1 MIDWPRRSAP
11 ARGRFFF
18 LIPMTETTSTSTT
31 GSSVLPTI
39 TPELLWFESYVH
51 GAPRCAV
58 TLPDGAVAFAHRGA
72 VHAMPEAE
80 WRQFLAYRRLPA

>member
-1 MIDWPRRSAP
+1 
-11 ARGRFFF
+11 
-18 LIPMTETTSTSTT
+18 MTETTSTSTT

-58 TLPDGAVAFAHRGA
+58 ALPDGSMAFAHRGA
-72 VHAMPEAE
+72 VHAMPEAC
-80 WRQFLAYRRLPA
+80 WRQFEAYQRAAA

>member
-1 MIDWPRRSAP
+1 
-11 ARGRFFF
+11 
-18 LIPMTETTSTSTT
+18 MTETTSRTTT
-31 GSSVLPTI
+31 GGCGLPTI

-72 VHAMPEAE
+72 VHAMPEAC
-80 WRQFLAYRRLPA
+80 WRQFLAYQRAAA